1 MSILRRRPRHLA
13 AGLLL
18 AAAALAAPVTAWPAL
33 PGATSTAAL
42 ARQIDAQIHQP
53 RFAAARWGIAVVSLD
68 SGRVLYAHRA
78 DQLLQPASTAK
89 LFTAALSL
97 ATLGADYRIPT
108 QLLGRGKI
116 RHGRLDGPLILRG
129 MGDPTLGTAGSRDWA
144 DQLASQLAARG
155 IKRVRGD
162 LIADDSY
169 FSGPSFGSGWEADDL
184 QSWFAVPASALSVG
198 ENVVDVT
205 VTPAASAGLAASLT
219 FDPIDGVPKLYGQ
232 ITTTLPHVPSDINLY
247 RAPGDSSLYAFG
259 TVAAHAPTQHYK
271 LAVVDPARL
280 AGQQLRQALTRQGIR
295 LTGSV
300 RVLHWPQDDAALLAH
315 ADPLGEVWS
324 PPLMEILQR
333 GLKRSQNLYLQ
344 NLLLSVGVHE
354 QANDP
359 ATGFTSSEGHAIHA
373 LQQLLAKIGI
383 APSASLLDEGTGL
396 SRRDLVTP
404 DALVHLLVYLAAQP
418 YGERLRDALPIAG
431 VDGTLHGRMRGT
443 AAENNLHA
451 KTGSMTYVD
460 SLAGYVT
467 SAAGER
473 LAFAI
478 MLNNYQPPPEGPSA
492 SSDVDAIALL
502 LANYRGRE

>member
-1 MSILRRRPRHLA
+1 MSLLRRLHYLA

-18 AAAALAAPVTAWPAL
+18 ATAALAAPATEAPAL
-33 PGATSTAAL
+33 PGATSTTML
-42 ARQIDAQIHQP
+42 ARQIDAQIDQP

-68 SGRVLYAHRA
+68 SGRVLYAQHA

-108 QLLGRGKI
+108 QLLGHGRV

-129 MGDPTLGTAGSRDWA
+129 MGDPTLGTAASRDWA

-162 LIADDSY
+162 LIAAASF
-169 FSGPSFGSGWEADDL
+169 FSGPWFGSGWEADDL
-184 QSWFAVPASALSVG
+184 QSGFAVPASALSVG

-205 VTPAASAGLAASLT
+205 VTPAASAGLTASLT
-219 FDPIDGVPKLYGQ
+219 LDPIDGIPNLSGQ
-232 ITTTLPHVPSDINLY
+232 IITTLPHAPSDINLY
-247 RAPGDSSLYAFG
+247 RAPGDHRLYAFG
-259 TVAAHAPTQHYK
+259 TVAADAPTQHYNR
-271 LAVVDPARL
+271 AVVDPARL
-280 AGQQLRQALTRQGIR
+280 AGQQLRQALARQGIH
-295 LTGSV
+295 LSGSV
-300 RVLHWPQDDAALLAH
+300 RVLHWPQDDTALLTH
-315 ADPLGEVWS
+315 ADVLAEVWS

-344 NLLLSVGVHE
+344 NLLLSVGVQT
-354 QANDP
+354 QASDP

-373 LQQLLAKIGI
+373 LQQLLATIGI

-404 DALVHLLVYLAAQP
+404 NALVHLLVYLAAQP
-418 YGERLRDALPIAG
+418 YGECLRAALPIAG

-478 MLNNYQPPPEGPSA
+478 MLNNYQPPADGPSA

>member
-1 MSILRRRPRHLA
+1 MSPLRHLHRLA

-18 AAAALAAPVTAWPAL
+18 AAAVLAAPVTAAPAL
-33 PGATSTAAL
+33 PGTSSTTAL
-42 ARQIDAQIHQP
+42 ARQIDAQIGQP

-68 SGRVLYAHRA
+68 SGRVLYARHA
-78 DQLLQPASTAK
+78 DQLLQPASTTK

-97 ATLGADYRIPT
+97 STLGADYRIST
-108 QLLGRGKI
+108 QLLGHGRI

-129 MGDPTLGTAGSRDWA
+129 MGDPTLGTAASRDWA

-155 IKRVRGD
+155 IRRVRGD

-184 QSWFAVPASALSVG
+184 QSGFAVPASALSLG

-205 VTPAASAGLAASLT
+205 VSPAASAGLAASLT
-219 FDPIDGVPKLYGQ
+219 VDPIDGIPNLSGQ
-232 ITTTLPHVPSDINLY
+232 ILTSLPHAPSDINLY
-247 RAPGDSSLYAFG
+247 RAPGDSRLYAFG
-259 TVAAHAPTQHYK
+259 TIAADAPTQHYK
-271 LAVVDPARL
+271 LAVVDPALL
-280 AGQQLRQALTRQGIR
+280 AGQQLRQALARQG
-295 LTGSV
+295 LHLSGSV
-300 RVLHWPQDDAALLAH
+300 RVLHWPQDDTALLAH
-315 ADPLGEVWS
+315 ADVLTEVWS

-344 NLLLSVGVHE
+344 NLLLSVGVQT
-354 QANDP
+354 QASDP

-373 LQQLLAKIGI
+373 LQQLLATIGI

-404 DALVHLLVYLAAQP
+404 NALVHLLVYLAAQP
-418 YGERLRDALPIAG
+418 YGEHLRAALPIAG
-431 VDGTLHGRMRGT
+431 VDGTLHGRMRNT
-443 AAENNLHA
+443 AAANNLHA

-478 MLNNYQPPPEGPSA
+478 MLNNYQPPADGPSA

-502 LANYRGRE
+502 LANYRGRK